1 MSFRFVNHSVDLD
14 IYEYSGSLG
23 WPHIIVLLMINA
35 VIESSSDKHRK
46 NLLNIHS
53 SKSRHFMVNLW

>member
-35 VIESSSDKHRK
+35 VIESSSDKDPLDVFLCYRFYI
-46 NLLNIHS
+46 NYTRMLY
-53 SKSRHFMVNLW
+53 